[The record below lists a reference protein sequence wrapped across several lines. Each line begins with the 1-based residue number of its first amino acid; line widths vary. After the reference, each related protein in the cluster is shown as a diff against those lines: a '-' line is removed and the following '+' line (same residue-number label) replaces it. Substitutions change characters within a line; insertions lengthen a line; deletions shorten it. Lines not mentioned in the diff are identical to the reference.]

1 MEIYKKQNNDDDMS
15 DFVEIEDLSDDG
27 SKKTYYIDLQ
37 DSLHPFLIL
46 TSKLDCSDEKTLTR
60 GYVISYEHRYK
71 PNGFIE
77 ILKTVKLG
85 SKILSRTL
93 HDFHHG
99 MIDVMYEIK
108 KRNSIIWS
116 FGMRTEYEK

>member
-1 MEIYKKQNNDDDMS
+1 MEIYEKQNNDDIS
-15 DFVEIEDLSDDG
+15 DFVEIEYLSDDG
-27 SKKTYYIDLQ
+27 SEKTYYIDLQ
-37 DSLHPFLIL
+37 DSLHPMLIL
-46 TSKLDCSDEKTLTR
+46 TRELDCSDDKTLTR
-60 GYVISYEHRYK
+60 EYIISYEHRYK

-85 SKILSRTL
+85 SKILSRKL
-93 HDFHHG
+93 YDFHHG

>member
-1 MEIYKKQNNDDDMS
+1 MEIYKRQNNDDDMS
-15 DFVEIEDLSDDG
+15 DFVEIEGLSYDG
-27 SKKTYYIDLQ
+27 SETTYHINLQ
-37 DSLHPFLIL
+37 DSLHPILIL
-46 TSKLDCSDEKTLTR
+46 TSELDCNDEKTLTR
-60 GYVISYEHRYK
+60 EYVISYEHRYK

-85 SKILSRTL
+85 SKILNRKL
-93 HDFHHG
+93 YDFHHG

-116 FGMRTEYEK
+116 FGMRSEYEK